1 MTNKK
6 NEIGMIKPNI
16 LNQTRTLIKLGL
28 YNELKNK
35 EKMLSPFIFGAIILI
50 MFSFATGEIEKE
62 LKIKFFTAELIL
74 TVLLSL
80 SIYFIRAFEIENE
93 DGVFNKLRSTAIS
106 RNAWFFSK
114 LFIVSALSFA
124 TASLVMLMTSAFVG
138 ISNDLFLPKIPS
150 LIAILA
156 LAIIGLSA
164 VGIILSAV
172 TLKARGRS
180 IVFSSALLPTDYSYI
195 VSLDSINK
203 SFIFQRCGSFFLTMG
218 IGFGRI

>member
-6 NEIGMIKPNI
+6 KEIGMIKPNI

-124 TASLVMLMTSAFVG
+124 TASLVMMMTSAFVG

-180 IVFSSALLPTDYSYI
+180 IVFPLLYYPLTIPILLASTQSINPVSYTHLTLPTTSR
-195 VSLDSINK
+195 V
-203 SFIFQRCGSFFLTMG
+203 
-218 IGFGRI
+218 